1 MPDKILGL
9 SKVCLKLP
17 GVTVNKVFVPVQFKL
32 IIYHSQNNR
41 WHILHLDFRDRL
53 LIIFEFTN
61 SHGQDREEGGGV
73 QMSTL
78 SNNNTSVKVG
88 RGDAIALN
96 IVYILCRLI
105 FY

>member
-61 SHGQDREEGGGV
+61 SHGQEREEGREFKCLLYLIT
-73 QMSTL
+73 TL
-78 SNNNTSVKVG
+78 Q
-88 RGDAIALN
+88 
-96 IVYILCRLI
+96 
-105 FY
+105 